1 MILIPKKKERKK
13 SRGVSSN
20 LARSSTMDAASLLT
34 ALHGNKSALWAWQA
48 ATTCRPP
55 QFSSSLSSQS
65 VIQAPVAGFGVTKQP
80 YVQSQV
86 MQAPVACGGTF
97 PKTPPDASAQICQLK
112 LLLDMLQASQ
122 ALATKPTTTTAPVAF
137 QQASS
142 SPQQQPAYL
151 PHLVA
156 TAVSMSIGAPS
167 LHGNTTRQQSPL
179 APALAH
185 LPPRPEPLDSG
196 SFTTYSGS
204 PGSIDSGMSTPA
216 DSDPDPDGADVGG
229 TFMSRERILRIY
241 SLRSRHTC
249 TSSSP
254 IEASA
259 AGRSAVVAR
268 IYGMPMDHV
277 RDIWSRACASH
288 ITEPVWAEYEEQ
300 RYENKMLRN
309 LQRSALKRKS
319 QSGKEVASRKRKC
332 LVNSE

>member
-1 MILIPKKKERKK
+1 
-13 SRGVSSN
+13 
-20 LARSSTMDAASLLT
+20 MDTASLLL
-34 ALHGNKSALWAWQA
+34 ALQGNKSALLAWQA

-55 QFSSSLSSQS
+55 RFSSSLAARQS
-65 VIQAPVAGFGVTKQP
+65 VLQTPLAGSCVTNQLFLQ
-80 YVQSQV
+80 VQ
-86 MQAPVACGGTF
+86 
-97 PKTPPDASAQICQLK
+97 TPPDASAQICQLK

-122 ALATKPTTTTAPVAF
+122 ALATKPTITNSPVVF
-137 QQASS
+137 QQPTLPLQKQHAF
-142 SPQQQPAYL
+142 SPQ
-151 PHLVA
+151 LVS
-156 TAVSMSIGAPS
+156 TAASMSTGAPS
-167 LHGNTTRQQSPL
+167 LHGHTTWQQSPL

-185 LPPRPEPLDSG
+185 ILPPRPEPLDGG
-196 SFTTYSGS
+196 SPTSYSGS
-204 PGSIDSGMSTPA
+204 PEPIDSGISTPA
-216 DSDPDPDGADVGG
+216 DPDPDGADIGG

-254 IEASA
+254 IELSA

-319 QSGKEVASRKRKC
+319 QSGQEAASRKRNC
-332 LVNSE
+332 LVNSESQSD